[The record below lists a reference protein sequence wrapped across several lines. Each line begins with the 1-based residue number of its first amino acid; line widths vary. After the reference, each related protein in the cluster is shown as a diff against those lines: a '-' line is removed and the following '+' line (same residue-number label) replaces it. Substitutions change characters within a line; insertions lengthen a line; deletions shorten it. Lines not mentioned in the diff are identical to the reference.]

1 MDFLAHLNLL
11 HEIKK
16 AEVLNAFM
24 FLPEIEEIHIFIKDF
39 EINANL
45 IRKYIQDD
53 VLLHLVKFPN
63 NLI

>member
-1 MDFLAHLNLL
+1 MY
-11 HEIKK
+11 EIKK

-24 FLPEIEEIHIFIKDF
+24 FLPEIEEIHINDF

-45 IRKYIQDD
+45 NRKYIQEN
-53 VLLHLVKFPN
+53 VLLHSVRFPN